1 MVWGSNLLIKKGK
14 DVIACLNSSDQVA
27 LLKVYAKCSHICNL
41 QLRKNDYLCRTEF
54 LYRSISDSKYIVR
67 LFIVKSKTIYFMF
80 ISKRNLS
87 LLTLFVLVLQL
98 FAQGPNNTGTYYK
111 AATGKKG
118 QALKT
123 ALYAIIS
130 PHHDIGYRGLY
141 KCYEQ
146 TDRRADG
153 KVWDIYSCT
162 TNFSFSDN
170 VGGYKR
176 EGDMYN
182 REHTIPQSWFNEAKP
197 MVADIVHVIPTDGY
211 VNNRRSS
218 FPFGETN
225 SPTYTS
231 NKGFSKVGP
240 SCTEGYSGTVFEPND
255 EYKGDIARI
264 YFYMATCYE
273 DRIGSWT
280 NGTGNTVI
288 AGNKYPA
295 YKPWVI
301 KMLLRWAKEDPVSQ
315 KEIDRNNAVYKCQKN
330 RNPYVDYPGLEQYVW
345 GDKMNVA
352 FSYDNYGSVDPTPN
366 PDPTPDPNPDPTPD
380 PNPDPV
386 PGSGV
391 TFNKVNA
398 DNDLTTG
405 TYYLIVYENGEN
417 SKALAAQNG
426 DVRSPSAVTI
436 TNDKIVTD
444 VDTDGKPRQFLLGGS
459 KGAYTFYSTVDKNY
473 LAALSGKNKLQ
484 TTTDAG
490 SANAKW
496 DVTFVGEHANIKS
509 CAFASRS
516 INFNKGATPTRFA
529 AYESKS
535 NQQPVAL
542 YKRDVTS
549 GIGSTAVQQ
558 PTLITV
564 YSITGVAVKR
574 GVQPSAAFD
583 GLAKGV
589 YVVGGKKYVVE

>member
-1 MVWGSNLLIKKGK
+1 
-14 DVIACLNSSDQVA
+14 
-27 LLKVYAKCSHICNL
+27 
-41 QLRKNDYLCRTEF
+41 
-54 LYRSISDSKYIVR
+54 
-67 LFIVKSKTIYFMF
+67 MF

-87 LLTLFVLVLQL
+87 LLALFVFVLQL

-123 ALYAIIS
+123 ALFQIITT
-130 PHHDIGYRGLY
+130 HDDIGYNGLY

-162 TNFSFSDN
+162 TNYSFSDN

-182 REHTIPQSWFNEAKP
+182 REHTIPQSWFKEASP

-211 VNNRRSS
+211 VNNRRNS

-280 NGTGNTVI
+280 KGTANTVI

-345 GDKMNVA
+345 GDKMNVV
-352 FSYDNYGSVDPTPN
+352 FSYDNYGSVDPTPDPDPNPDPMPDPN

-386 PGSGV
+386 PVSGV
-391 TFNKVNA
+391 TFNKVSA

-405 TYYLIVYENGEN
+405 TYYLIVYEGGE
-417 SKALAAQNG
+417 SSTALAAQNG
-426 DVRSPSAVTI
+426 DVRSASPVTI

-473 LAALSGKNKLQ
+473 LAALSGSKNKLQ

-509 CAFASRS
+509 CAFTSRS
-516 INFNKGATPTRFA
+516 INYNKSTTPTRFA
-529 AYESKS
+529 TYESKS

-574 GVQPSAAFD
+574 SVHPSAAFD

>member
-1 MVWGSNLLIKKGK
+1 
-14 DVIACLNSSDQVA
+14 
-27 LLKVYAKCSHICNL
+27 
-41 QLRKNDYLCRTEF
+41 
-54 LYRSISDSKYIVR
+54 
-67 LFIVKSKTIYFMF
+67 MF

-87 LLTLFVLVLQL
+87 LLALFVFVLQL

-123 ALYAIIS
+123 ALFQIITT
-130 PHHDIGYRGLY
+130 HDDIGYNGLY

-162 TNFSFSDN
+162 TNYSFSDN
-170 VGGYKR
+170 DGNYHR

-182 REHTIPQSWFNEAKP
+182 REHTIPQSWFKEASP
-197 MVADIVHVIPTDGY
+197 MKADIVHVIPTDGY
-211 VNNRRSS
+211 VNNRRSNY
-218 FPFGETN
+218 PFGETN

-231 NKGFSKVGP
+231 NNGFSKVGP

-288 AGNKYPA
+288 AGDKYPA

-366 PDPTPDPNPDPTPD
+366 PDPNPDPTPDPNPDPTPDPNPDPTPDPNPDPTPD

-386 PGSGV
+386 PVNGV
-391 TFNKVNA
+391 TFNKVGA

-490 SANAKW
+490 SKNAKW
-496 DVTFVGEHANIKS
+496 NVTFAGEKTSITS
-509 CAFASRS
+509 CAYATRS
-516 INFNKGATPTRFA
+516 INYNAGSPRFA
-529 AYESKS
+529 TYDIDS

-558 PTLITV
+558 PALITV